1 MGSVTETSG
10 AAMFSSCTEEEKVG
24 QLGFIFS
31 NQSLVLLWLQ
41 NDQDVHTKRR
51 KWLKNKG
58 IFG

>member
-31 NQSLVLLWLQ
+31 NQSLVLLWSMLWLIELHLF
-41 NDQDVHTKRR
+41 QDIGRYCCSR
-51 KWLKNKG
+51 
-58 IFG
+58 